1 MKKILASKIFVIII
15 TALYAYIMPPFVPC
29 SQAKGV
35 KTSYK
40 QYSIFKFN
48 DEDVLCEAYIVS
60 KDEWLYK
67 IFRKKEEI

>member
-1 MKKILASKIFVIII
+1 MRKITVFKISIIII
-15 TALYAYIMPPFVPC
+15 TALYAYIMPPFVPY

-48 DEDVLCEAYIVS
+48 DEDVLCEPYLVT
-60 KDEWLYK
+60 KDD
-67 IFRKKEEI
+67 